1 MHSLSKQNIE
11 LAKITL
17 NGDQLPWVDSAKH
30 VGNVLE
36 RNNSFSKDLAMKRGD
51 CIGRLHS
58 ILQEFHFANPLVKMQ
73 LFRIYT
79 TSFYGSSLWDL
90 FSGPCNKLYTSWNIA
105 VRMAFEI
112 PRESHRY
119 FIEELSDCPHPQTM
133 LAQRFQKFHET
144 LGKTKKISVKYLSEL
159 SAGNKATV
167 YGKNLCKSKSNL
179 KYAPV
184 PENDEWKV
192 EAVKELLEIRWNVK
206 EIENMPINTQELD
219 DLLTELCTS

>member
-1 MHSLSKQNIE
+1 MGCTIGSFYYGVQVYADDIILLCPSRLGLQAMIKICEKFATENNLKFSTNVDPVKSKTKCIHFSKQNIE

-79 TSFYGSSLWDL
+79 TGISSVD
-90 FSGPCNKLYTSWNIA
+90 PVTS
-105 VRMAFEI
+105 
-112 PRESHRY
+112 
-119 FIEELSDCPHPQTM
+119 C
-133 LAQRFQKFHET
+133 
-144 LGKTKKISVKYLSEL
+144 
-159 SAGNKATV
+159 
-167 YGKNLCKSKSNL
+167 
-179 KYAPV
+179 
-184 PENDEWKV
+184 
-192 EAVKELLEIRWNVK
+192 
-206 EIENMPINTQELD
+206 TQVG
-219 DLLTELCTS
+219 T